1 MATGTPQ
8 SELSHLAEG
17 ALRDAER
24 LIGQHFD
31 LLKTEL
37 KQELAK
43 ARDAAVGI
51 SAGAGAVAAGGALG
65 TLMAVHL
72 LHRVSRLPL
81 WACYGAVAGA
91 LGLLGAGLLTAG
103 VRRAADMSLVPRQTA
118 AVLKEELLPAR

>member
-1 MATGTPQ
+1 MAPDTQQTAP
-8 SELSHLAEG
+8 SEISHLAEG
-17 ALRDAER
+17 ALRDAEK

-51 SAGAGAVAAGGALG
+51 SAGAGAVAAGGSLG
-65 TLMAVHL
+65 TLMVVHL

-81 WACYGAVAGA
+81 WACYGAVGGA
-91 LGLLGAGLLTAG
+91 LGLIGAGLLT
-103 VRRAADMSLVPRQTA
+103 VSVKRAAGMNLVPRQTA
-118 AVLKEELLPAR
+118 AVLKEEL